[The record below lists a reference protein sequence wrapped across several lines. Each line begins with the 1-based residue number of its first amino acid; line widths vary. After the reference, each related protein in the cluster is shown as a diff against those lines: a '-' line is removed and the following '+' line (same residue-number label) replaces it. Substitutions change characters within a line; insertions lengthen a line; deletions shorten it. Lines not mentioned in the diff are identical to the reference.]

1 MKQIEKTDD
10 MRVSFFSLRGVPVRL
25 GAREAQ
31 RIFLKK
37 VLALF

>member
-25 GAREAQ
+25 GVRETKRSQ
-31 RIFLKK
+31 FKEG
-37 VLALF
+37 